1 MIRPWCLSL
10 QVKKEMWQNHLC
22 RKLMWGSRDT
32 MNSQATVHLPL
43 LWNKDYDDTRGGSK
57 CHVPTPCQDLYPR
70 QLRSHFS
77 LPCEIGKFSICLL
90 DMRKLG
96 VYSQMTLPKLQIQ
109 KHMEFRCQFVLVRAS
124 FAAKKTPPWTLIEK
138 LRYSWTSERHF
149 LNWGPCLSNG
159 SSLCQVHTYMA
170 HLILYQSQSIC

>member
-1 MIRPWCLSL
+1 MPKKAKKIKRSIEIANKTILGFEFLDDLYWVRWANGRAWKTIQMWLLSWETRMIRPWGLSL
-10 QVKKEMWQNHLC
+10 QVKMEMWQNHLC
-22 RKLMWGSRDT
+22 RKLMWASRDT

-57 CHVPTPCQDLYPR
+57 CHVPTSCHDLYPR

-77 LPCEIGKFSICLL
+77 LPCEIGKFSIWLS

-109 KHMEFRCQFVLVRAS
+109 
-124 FAAKKTPPWTLIEK
+124 
-138 LRYSWTSERHF
+138 
-149 LNWGPCLSNG
+149 
-159 SSLCQVHTYMA
+159 
-170 HLILYQSQSIC
+170 